1 MKAEKGEGKL
11 ALISENFRCL
21 FPSPPVIPRKKAGL
35 LETYSSDRLV
45 DFPANI

>member
-11 ALISENFRCL
+11 ALISVPQSFL
-21 FPSPPVIPRKKAGL
+21 VKKAGL